1 MATQLKK
8 TRVHELDS
16 FTGDPQGGVLLFSK
30 ENKEY
35 KINAEQLLPTNAVTT
50 VDGADGTATI
60 NPNNVTDVVLVLNDP
75 ATTLTIS
82 PLTEAKENVRVE
94 FYLTVKQGTGAN
106 KITWPDN
113 VKWPHNATPVLSY
126 TANAE
131 DTLALYT
138 LDGGTT
144 WKGSLIAAG
153 Y

>member
-8 TRVHELDS
+8 TRLHELDS

-35 KINAEQLLPTNAVTT
+35 KIDAEQLLPTNVVTT
-50 VDGADGTATI
+50 VNGANSSATI
-60 NPNNVTDVVLVLNDP
+60 DPNNSTDVILVLNEP
-75 ATTLTIS
+75 VTSLTIS
-82 PLTEAKENVRVE
+82 PLVGTKANVRVE

-106 KITWPDN
+106 KITWPSN
-113 VKWPHNATPVLSY
+113 VKWPHGANPVLSY
-126 TANAE
+126 TADAE

-138 LDGGTT
+138 LDGGVT
-144 WKGSLIAAG
+144 WKGSLIATG